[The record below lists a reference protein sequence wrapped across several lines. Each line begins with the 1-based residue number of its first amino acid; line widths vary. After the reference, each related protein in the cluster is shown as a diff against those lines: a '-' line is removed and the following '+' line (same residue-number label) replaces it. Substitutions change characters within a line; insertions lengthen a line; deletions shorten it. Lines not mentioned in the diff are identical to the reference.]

1 MTLTWPAPA
10 AAPKTAPCYTAGP
23 MRRLCLPLLAATLA
37 APAVRAQPAPGS
49 LLPPVSPACISSPYG
64 PRILPGKPKA
74 GTYHWGIDLPAPAG
88 APVRAAAAGQVVSI
102 HKRGPGGLEVVVQHG
117 GFMTLYAHLGS
128 VTPALAE
135 GKRSVAAGEKLG
147 VVGRTGVSYGA
158 HVYFEVR
165 IGADRVDPAPLIS
178 VAHCG

>member
-1 MTLTWPAPA
+1 MR
-10 AAPKTAPCYTAGP
+10 KT
-23 MRRLCLPLLAATLA
+23 CLPLLALMA
-37 APAVRAQPAPGS
+37 AIPPAGAQPAPGS
-49 LLPPVSPACISSPYG
+49 LLPPVSPACVSSPFG

-74 GTYHWGIDLPAPAG
+74 GTYHWGIDLPAPVG
-88 APVRAAAAGQVVSI
+88 APVRAVAAGQVVSI

-117 GFMTLYAHLGS
+117 DPRAGGFLALYAHLGS

-135 GKRSVAAGEKLG
+135 GRRNVAAGEKLG

-165 IGADRVDPAPLIS
+165 VGTERIDPAPLIS
-178 VAHCG
+178 VVHCG